1 MLSMTTEN
9 MSDSNEQ
16 ETAKQPEGAAA
27 EAPGTAA
34 EADGKKK
41 KSGRKD
47 GAGNQH
53 EEALDKLQAE
63 VEEQKDKYLRLFAEF
78 ENFRRRTARERIEL
92 VKTAGQDIMAEL
104 LTVLDDFE
112 RAEKAMAESDDIQA
126 AREGFRLIREKLF
139 KKLESKGL
147 TAMDSLGKDFDP
159 DLHEAVTEIP
169 VPEEDR
175 KGKVV
180 DVLEKGY
187 SLGEKIIRYAKVV
200 VGK

>member
-1 MLSMTTEN
+1 

-47 GAGNQH
+47 GAGDQH

-147 TAMDSLGKDFDP
+147 TAMDSLNKDFDP

>member
-47 GAGNQH
+47 GAGDQH

-147 TAMDSLGKDFDP
+147 TAMDSLNKDFDP

>member
-16 ETAKQPEGAAA
+16 ETAKQPEGAAT

-47 GAGNQH
+47 GAGDQH

-147 TAMDSLGKDFDP
+147 TAMDSLNKDFDP